1 MEENLIRGII
11 TECETGESWSVEHC
25 LLVTGAELSTIV
37 RVLKVESYENPEDGS
52 MQISLDCQALDSIGS
67 VFNLDVSFSPKTVS
81 ERDQILR
88 DLKVDS
94 ILLMHGRY
102 LIPPDNSI
110 ALAGPAYRLVDPAI
124 ASEDQIRE
132 VFRLNSRAD
141 RKKPV
146 SQG

>member
-1 MEENLIRGII
+1 
-11 TECETGESWSVEHC
+11 
-25 LLVTGAELSTIV
+25 
-37 RVLKVESYENPEDGS
+37 
-52 MQISLDCQALDSIGS
+52 MQISLDCQALDTIGN
-67 VFNLDVSFSPKTVS
+67 VFNLGVDFTPKAVS

-102 LIPPDNSI
+102 LSI
-110 ALAGPAYRLVDPAI
+110 EDGRMTLTGPEYRPVDPAI

>member
-1 MEENLIRGII
+1 
-11 TECETGESWSVEHC
+11 
-25 LLVTGAELSTIV
+25 
-37 RVLKVESYENPEDGS
+37 
-52 MQISLDCQALDSIGS
+52 
-67 VFNLDVSFSPKTVS
+67 VS
-81 ERDQILR
+81 ERDEILR

-102 LIPPDNSI
+102 LIMPDNSI
-110 ALAGPAYRLVDPAI
+110 ALASPAYRPVDPTI
-124 ASEDQIRE
+124 ASEEQIRE